1 MQFDFTNGPDVLN
14 CGGQCSNIVV
24 HDCLSYEGQSGSAI
38 WSTVRPPFPPFSN
51 ICLSTACLPSRMQL
65 VSVAGRGRFTS
76 DVHPVVPLAPTLA
89 SAACSSCCRLLGFC
103 WLLGCLA
110 PT

>member
-38 WSTVRPPFPPFSN
+38 WSTVRLPFPPFDRKVYN
-51 ICLSTACLPSRMQL
+51 A
-65 VSVAGRGRFTS
+65 
-76 DVHPVVPLAPTLA
+76 H
-89 SAACSSCCRLLGFC
+89 
-103 WLLGCLA
+103 
-110 PT
+110 

>member
-38 WSTVRPPFPPFSN
+38 WSTVRFSLHPLSDVFLSRHSSFKASSGQSQCPFQCATCMPGLNAPAAQATHVNMPTPSRQPA
-51 ICLSTACLPSRMQL
+51 ACLVDDGMR
-65 VSVAGRGRFTS
+65 
-76 DVHPVVPLAPTLA
+76 
-89 SAACSSCCRLLGFC
+89 ACD
-103 WLLGCLA
+103 
-110 PT
+110 